1 MLFKHWYKLLNA
13 SLSFYCVPGKIA
25 VCTAISCEHSLKSFG
40 VHRTL
45 TVHRCDW
52 GILRKNQFKN
62 VRFATVYRAF
72 AFQWKSSRK
81 VPVYLTGWRS
91 FWKIFQNIREVKIPI
106 KQWFHETEAKPLR
119 PLCASQGRNEV
130 EWRLGQGASFATPM
144 FEPEVFRKQM
154 CCIEE
159 RICDITTPAVIRRP
173 HSDWR
178 PGNCAPIVPP
188 RYAPGASCI
197 REGILHEAE
206 TVNSEKNSVFLC
218 RSVLSVF
225 PRESV
230 NYKAWSLK
238 FLLSLVIF
246 LWTITKSW
254 KKKATDDFFITRKN
268 SVGHLA
274 FPSDRS
280 EQYFSRVKIVQIS
293 YLSYHYSEI

>member
-159 RICDITTPAVIRRP
+159 RICNITTPAVIRRP

-178 PGNCAPIVPP
+178 PGNCAPHCPP
-188 RYAPGASCI
+188 SLRPWCI
-197 REGILHEAE
+197 MHSGRNF
-206 TVNSEKNSVFLC
+206 T
-218 RSVLSVF
+218 
-225 PRESV
+225 
-230 NYKAWSLK
+230 WSRNRK
-238 FLLSLVIF
+238 Q
-246 LWTITKSW
+246 W
-254 KKKATDDFFITRKN
+254 KKFRFLVP
-268 SVGHLA
+268 VGT
-274 FPSDRS
+274 
-280 EQYFSRVKIVQIS
+280 FSFSAGKR
-293 YLSYHYSEI
+293 